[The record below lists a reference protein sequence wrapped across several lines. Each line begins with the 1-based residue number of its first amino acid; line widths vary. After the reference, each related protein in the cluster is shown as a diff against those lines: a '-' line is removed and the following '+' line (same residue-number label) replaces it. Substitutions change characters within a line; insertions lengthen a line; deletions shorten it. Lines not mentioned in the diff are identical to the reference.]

1 MHNAWIDDNVNFVDP
16 LDEVVAGS
24 RLLGSNEDL
33 VLHGGGNS
41 SIKGTVTDVTGREV
55 DVLFVKGSGWDLAT
69 IERPGFAA
77 LRMERL
83 QELLQVDVIPDPV
96 LVNELRCALT
106 DASAP
111 DPSIEALLHALLPH
125 RAVLHSHAD
134 TIVTLTN
141 QPDAAAHVRELYGDS
156 VLVVPYVKPG
166 FDLARLCATMWKTHG
181 GEGLSGIV
189 LLNHGLFTFGETMR
203 EAYNRHIDLLT
214 RAEAYLGERE
224 APLPGGDPSLARGCL
239 SVTEAHEFASFR
251 KRLSTAAG
259 RPMVVTA
266 STADSVTEFL
276 SRDDVADLATRGP
289 ATPDHIIRTKRI
301 PLIGRDV
308 EGYVADYEAYFDTN
322 QRRSPEALEMLD
334 PTPRVVLDRDWGLVT
349 VGKTL
354 GEADQVRDIAV
365 HTLKILTAG
374 EALGTY
380 TALDAAELFDIE
392 YWDLEQAKLR
402 KAGKRPALQGQT
414 AVVTGAASGIGRG
427 CVAALLEAGANVVG
441 LDVSPSIAEAFTEK
455 NWLGLQLDVRD
466 RDAVERAFAEAASR
480 FGGVDMLV
488 AAAGVFAQS
497 APIVD
502 VSADEWT
509 RTMQINV
516 DATQTLFAAAHP
528 YLARAVPY
536 GRAILVGSKNLVAPG
551 PGASA
556 YSASKAAAT
565 QLARVAALE
574 WASDSIRVNIVHPDA
589 VFDTA
594 LWTDELLAE
603 RANKYGMSI
612 QEYKQRNLLS
622 TEVTSALVGRLVATM
637 NTEVFQATTGSQIP
651 IDGGNERVV

>member
-1 MHNAWIDDNVNFVDP
+1 MHNEWRDGAAPFADP
-16 LDEVVAGS
+16 LDEAVAGS
-24 RLLGSNEDL
+24 RLLGSNADL

-55 DVLFVKGSGWDLAT
+55 DVLFVKGSGWDLGT

-83 QELLQVDVIPDPV
+83 KELLTVEVIPDPI
-96 LVNELRCALT
+96 LVNELRCALI

-141 QPDAAAHVRELYGDS
+141 QPEPEAHVRAVFGDS

-166 FDLARLCATMWKTHG
+166 FDLARLCAVMWQEHG
-181 GEGLSGIV
+181 RDDLVGIV
-189 LLNHGLFTFGETMR
+189 LLNHGLFTFGDTM
-203 EAYNRHIDLLT
+203 
-214 RAEAYLGERE
+214 AEAYTRHVELLTLAETYLSERG
-224 APLPGGDPSLARGCL
+224 AVVPTGDPSLTRKSL
-239 SVTEAHEFASFR
+239 PVTQAHELASFR
-251 KRLSTAAG
+251 KNVSEAAG
-259 RPMVVTA
+259 RPMVVSA
-266 STADSVTEFL
+266 SDAETVTRFL
-276 SRDDVADLATRGP
+276 SREDAADLSTRGP
-289 ATPDHIIRTKRI
+289 ATPDHIIRTKRL
-301 PLIGRDV
+301 PLVGRDV
-308 EGYVADYEAYFDTN
+308 DAYVTEYQEYFQTN
-322 QRRSPEALEMLD
+322 QHRADEPLEILD
-334 PTPRVVLDRDWGLVT
+334 PTPRIVLDDGWGLVT

-354 GEADQVRDIAV
+354 PEADQVRDIAV
-365 HTLKILTAG
+365 HTLNILTAG
-374 EALGTY
+374 EALGSY
-380 TALDAAELFDIE
+380 TPLDAGQLFDIE

-441 LDVSPSIAEAFTEK
+441 IDVADSVADAFTHRG
-455 NWLGLQLDVRD
+455 WLGLQVDVRD
-466 RDAVERAFAEAASR
+466 HDAVERALAEAASR
-480 FGGVDMLV
+480 FGGVDMLI

-502 VSADEWT
+502 VSADEWK
-509 RTMQINV
+509 RTMSINV
-516 DATQTLFAAAHP
+516 DAMQTLFAAAHP

-536 GRAILVGSKNLVAPG
+536 GRVTLVGSKNLAAPG

-574 WASDSIRVNIVHPDA
+574 WASDGIRVNTVHPDA

-603 RANKYGMSI
+603 RANKYGLTI
-612 QEYKQRNLLS
+612 DEYKRRNLLN
-622 TEVTSALVGRLVATM
+622 TEVTSDLVGRLVATM

>member
-1 MHNAWIDDNVNFVDP
+1 MRNAWIDDVVPFTDP
-16 LDEVVAGS
+16 LDEAVAGS
-24 RLLGSNEDL
+24 RMLGSNADL

-41 SIKGTVTDVTGREV
+41 SIKGTVTDVTGRDV

-77 LRMERL
+77 LRMDRL
-83 QELLQVDVIPDPV
+83 KELLSVEVISDPV
-96 LVNELRCALT
+96 LVNELRCALI

-141 QPDAAAHVRELYGDS
+141 QPDPAAHVRELFGGS

-166 FDLARLCATMWKTHG
+166 FDLARVCAQMWKEHG

-189 LLNHGLFTFGETMR
+189 LLNHGLFTFGETMQ
-203 EAYNRHIDLLT
+203 EAYTHHIDFLT
-214 RAEAYLGERE
+214 RAEMYLDEQG
-224 APLPGGDPSLARGCL
+224 APLPGGDASLARQSL
-239 SVTEAHEFASFR
+239 STQEAHEFAAFR
-251 KRLSTAAG
+251 KQLSTAAG
-259 RPMVVTA
+259 RPMVVSA
-266 STADSVTEFL
+266 SSADTVDEFL
-276 SRDDVADLATRGP
+276 SREDAAELATRGP

-301 PLIGRDV
+301 PLIGKDV
-308 EGYVADYEAYFDTN
+308 DTYVAEYRAYFDAN
-322 QRRSPEALEMLD
+322 KDRSDAPLEILD
-334 PTPRVVLDRDWGLVT
+334 PTPRVVLDRDWGLVG

-354 GEADQVRDIAV
+354 AEADQVRDISV
-365 HTLKILTAG
+365 HTMKILTAG

-380 TALDAAELFDIE
+380 TALSAGELFDIE

-402 KAGKRPALQGQT
+402 KAGNRPALQGQT

-427 CVAALLEAGANVVG
+427 CVAALLDAGANVVG
-441 LDVSPSIAEAFTEK
+441 LDVSPTVADAFSAK

-466 RDAVERAFAEAASR
+466 RDAVERALAEAASR

-502 VSADEWT
+502 VAANEWK
-509 RTMQINV
+509 RTMEINV
-516 DATQTLFAAAHP
+516 DSMQMLFAAAHP

-536 GRAILVGSKNLVAPG
+536 GRAILVGSKNFAAPG

-574 WASDSIRVNIVHPDA
+574 WAGDSIRVNIVHPDA

-603 RANKYGMSI
+603 RANKYGMTT
-612 QEYKQRNLLS
+612 QEYKQRNLLG

-637 NTEVFQATTGSQIP
+637 NTDVFQATTGSQIP

>member
-1 MHNAWIDDNVNFVDP
+1 MHNEWRDGAAPFADP
-16 LDEVVAGS
+16 LDEAVAGS
-24 RLLGSNEDL
+24 RLLGSNADL

-55 DVLFVKGSGWDLAT
+55 DVLFVKGSGWDLGT

-83 QELLQVDVIPDPV
+83 RELLTVEVIPDPI
-96 LVNELRCALT
+96 LVNELRCALI

-141 QPDAAAHVRELYGDS
+141 QPEPEAHVHAVFGDS

-166 FDLARLCATMWKTHG
+166 FDLARLCAVMWQEQG
-181 GEGLSGIV
+181 RDDLVGIV
-189 LLNHGLFTFGETMR
+189 LLNHGLFTFGDTMQ
-203 EAYNRHIDLLT
+203 EAYARHVDLLT
-214 RAEAYLGERE
+214 RAEAYLTERG
-224 APLPGGDPSLARGCL
+224 AVVPTGDPSLTRKSL
-239 SVTEAHEFASFR
+239 PVEQAHELASFR
-251 KRLSTAAG
+251 KQLSAAAG
-259 RPMVVTA
+259 RPMVVSA
-266 STADSVTEFL
+266 SDADTVDRFL
-276 SRDDVADLATRGP
+276 SREDAAHLATRGP
-289 ATPDHIIRTKRI
+289 ATPDHIIRTKRL

-308 EGYVADYEAYFDTN
+308 DSYVADYEEYFETN
-322 QRRSPEALEMLD
+322 KHRAHEPLEILD
-334 PTPRVVLDRDWGLVT
+334 PTPRIVLDDGWSLVT

-354 GEADQVRDIAV
+354 SEADQVRDIAV
-365 HTLKILTAG
+365 HTLNILTAG
-374 EALGTY
+374 EALGSY
-380 TALDAAELFDIE
+380 APLDAGQLFDIE

-441 LDVSPSIAEAFTEK
+441 IDVSDSVADTFSHRG
-455 NWLGLQLDVRD
+455 WLGLQVDVRD
-466 RDAVERAFAEAASR
+466 EGAVERALAEAASR
-480 FGGVDMLV
+480 FGGVDMLI

-502 VSADEWT
+502 VSADEWK
-509 RTMQINV
+509 RTMSINV
-516 DATQTLFAAAHP
+516 DAMQTLFAAAHP

-536 GRAILVGSKNLVAPG
+536 GRATLVGSKNLAAPG

-574 WASDSIRVNIVHPDA
+574 WASDGIRVNVVHPDA

-594 LWTDELLAE
+594 LWTEELLAE
-603 RANKYGMSI
+603 RASKYGLTVD
-612 QEYKQRNLLS
+612 EYKRRNLLS
-622 TEVTSALVGRLVATM
+622 TEVTSDLVGRLVATM